1 MRLVL
6 DASAALEIVLE
17 RSRAGDFMRA
27 IQEADTVMAPELLIP
42 EVVNAIWKYHQ
53 FDRLDLNTCN
63 QALELAIELADDLVS
78 CRDLWR
84 EAFLLARKNRRPA
97 YDMFYIAL
105 ARREDA
111 AILTMDKALRKEA
124 ERHGVQ
130 VI

>member
-1 MRLVL
+1 
-6 DASAALEIVLE
+6 
-17 RSRAGDFMRA
+17 
-27 IQEADTVMAPELLIP
+27 
-42 EVVNAIWKYHQ
+42 
-53 FDRLDLNTCN
+53 
-63 QALELAIELADDLVS
+63 LELAIELADDLVS

-84 EAFLLARKNRRPA
+84 EAFLLARKTRKPA

-105 ARREDA
+105 ALREDA

>member
-6 DASAALEIVLE
+6 DASAALEVVLE

-42 EVVNAIWKYHQ
+42 EVVNAIWKYHE

-84 EAFLLARKNRRPA
+84 EAFLLARKTRKPA

-105 ARREDA
+105 ALREDA

>member
-17 RSRAGDFMRA
+17 RGRAGDFRRA
-27 IQEADTVMAPELLIP
+27 IQEADAVMAPELLVP

-53 FDRLDLNTCN
+53 FDHLDLETCS
-63 QALELAIELADDLVS
+63 QSTELAIGLADDLVS
-78 CRDLWR
+78 CKDLWR
-84 EAFLLARKNRRPA
+84 ESFLLAGENRRPA

-111 AILTMDKALRKEA
+111 AILTMAQAIRKEA

>member
-6 DASAALEIVLE
+6 DASAALEVVLE
-17 RSRAGDFMRA
+17 RSRAGDFKRA

-63 QALELAIELADDLVS
+63 QALELAIELADDWVS
-78 CRDLWR
+78 CKDLWR
-84 EAFLLARKNRRPA
+84 EAFLLAWKNRRPA

-105 ARREDA
+105 ARREGA
-111 AILTMDKALRKEA
+111 ALLTMDKALRKEA

>member
-6 DASAALEIVLE
+6 DASAALEVVLE
-17 RSRAGDFMRA
+17 RNLAGDFMRA
-27 IQEADTVMAPELLIP
+27 IQEADTVMAPELLVP

-63 QALELAIELADDLVS
+63 RALELAIELADDLVP
-78 CRDLWR
+78 CKDLWR
-84 EAFLLARKNRRPA
+84 EAFLLARKSRRPA

-111 AILTMDKALRKEA
+111 AILTMDKALRNQA
-124 ERHGVQ
+124 ERHGIR

>member
-6 DASAALEIVLE
+6 DASAALEVVLE
-17 RSRAGDFMRA
+17 RSRAGDFVRV

-53 FDRLDLNTCN
+53 FDSLDLSTCN
-63 QALELAIELADDLVS
+63 QALELAIELADDLVPS
-78 CRDLWR
+78 KDLWR
-84 EAFLLARKNRRPA
+84 EAFLLARKNRKAA

>member
-6 DASAALEIVLE
+6 DASAALEVVLK
-17 RSRAGDFMRA
+17 RSRAGDFIRA
-27 IQEADTVMAPELLIP
+27 IQDADTVMAPELLVP

-53 FDRLDLNTCN
+53 FYRLDLNTCN

-78 CRDLWR
+78 CKDLWR

-124 ERHGVQ
+124 ERVGVQ
-130 VI
+130 AV

>member
-1 MRLVL
+1 VRLVL
-6 DASAALEIVLE
+6 DASAVLEVVLE

-42 EVVNAIWKYHQ
+42 EVVKAIWKYHQ
-53 FDRLDLNTCN
+53 FDHLDLNTCN
-63 QALELAIELADDLVS
+63 QALELAIGMADDLVS
-78 CRDLWR
+78 CKDLWR
-84 EAFLLARKNRRPA
+84 EAFLLAQKNRRPA

-105 ARREDA
+105 ARREGA
-111 AILTMDKALRKEA
+111 ALLTMDQALRKEA

>member
-1 MRLVL
+1 VRLVL
-6 DASAALEIVLE
+6 DASAALEVVLK
-17 RSRAGDFMRA
+17 RSRAGDLVRA
-27 IQEADTVMAPELLIP
+27 IQEADTVMAPELLVP
-42 EVVNAIWKYHQ
+42 EVVNAIWKYYH
-53 FDRLDLNTCN
+53 FDHLDLNSCT

-78 CRDLWR
+78 CKDLWR

-97 YDMFYIAL
+97 YDMFYIVL

-124 ERHGVQ
+124 ERYGVQ

>member
-6 DASAALEIVLE
+6 DASAALEVVLE

-27 IQEADTVMAPELLIP
+27 IQEADTVMAPELLVP
-42 EVVNAIWKYHQ
+42 EVVNAIWKFHQ
-53 FDRLDLNTCN
+53 FDSLDLSTCN
-63 QALELAIELADDLVS
+63 RALELAIELADDLVS

-84 EAFLLARKNRRPA
+84 EAFLLARKNGRPTH
-97 YDMFYIAL
+97 DMFYIAL
-105 ARREDA
+105 ALREDA
-111 AILTMDKALRKEA
+111 AIVTMDKALRKEA

>member
-1 MRLVL
+1 VRLVL
-6 DASAALEIVLE
+6 DASAALEVVLE
-17 RSRAGDFMRA
+17 RGRVGDFMRA

-63 QALELAIELADDLVS
+63 QALELAIGLADDLVS
-78 CRDLWR
+78 CKDLWR
-84 EAFLLARKNRRPA
+84 EAFLLARKNGRPA

-105 ARREDA
+105 ALREDA
-111 AILTMDKALRKEA
+111 AILTMDKTLRNEA
-124 ERHGVQ
+124 ERQGIQ